1 MLTGLRFEARP
12 TPEQEEFCQE
22 ILQARRERG
31 NDQAAAAGSRS

>member
-1 MLTGLRFEARP
+1 MLTGVQFDARL

-22 ILQARRERG
+22 ILQACRERG